1 MKQRVIRIVSL
12 FVIVVGSQSLQSQ
25 TFNNLFKTRDR
36 QDHLEDFDLQKF
48 SWGFYL
54 AGNNFDYK
62 MVLNPTFGMD
72 GNQSLVESKPAYS
85 FGAGLIGKMR
95 LNEFFDLRIEPG
107 LHFVQR
113 DLTFNTFDHVNKLY
127 PGGYP
132 TPDGSLTEVISNP
145 TEAHMKRS
153 VKSTYVDIPVMLEV
167 HGDRWYNSR
176 PYAAAGINYM
186 MNLQS
191 NETSEGDNSVNT
203 FRTTTHNFGWS
214 AEIGIQFYFSRFKLT
229 PALRGT
235 FFTNNELVQD
245 KPTTPPYWSS
255 AISTMQTRAFMFVL
269 KFE

>member
-1 MKQRVIRIVSL
+1 MKQRLIKILSISAIIL
-12 FVIVVGSQSLQSQ
+12 GSNLQAQ
-25 TFNNLFKTRDR
+25 TYNNLFRTKDR
-36 QDHLEDFDLQKF
+36 QENREGMDLEKF
-48 SWGFYL
+48 SYGFYL

-62 MVLNPTFGMD
+62 MVLNPRYGMD
-72 GNQSLVESKPAYS
+72 GNRNLVESKSTYS

-95 LNEFFDLRIEPG
+95 LNYYLDLRIEPG

-113 DLTFNTFDHVNKLY
+113 DLTFNTFDKVNEAF
-127 PGGYP
+127 PGGF
-132 TPDGSLTEVISNP
+132 TLPDGSITPNITAP
-145 TEAHMKRS
+145 TDVDQKRI
-153 VKSTYVDIPVMLEV
+153 VKSTYVDVPILLEI

-176 PYAAAGINYM
+176 PYAAVGVNYL

-214 AEIGIQFYFSRFKLT
+214 AELGIQFYFSRFKLT
-229 PALRGT
+229 PAIRGT

-245 KPTTPPYWSS
+245 KATTPPYWTP

>member
-1 MKQRVIRIVSL
+1 MKKRLITVLITSL
-12 FVIVVGSQSLQSQ
+12 ALGSHLQAQ
-25 TFNNLFKTRDR
+25 TFNNLFRTKDR
-36 QDHLEDFDLQKF
+36 MDNLEDFDLQKF

-62 MVLNPTFGMD
+62 MVLNPRYGME
-72 GNQSLVESKPAYS
+72 NNKNLVESKSTYS

-95 LNEFFDLRIEPG
+95 LNEFLDLRIEPG

-113 DLTFNTFDHVNKLY
+113 DLTFNTYDHINDITN
-127 PGGYP
+127 GGTSY
-132 TPDGSLTEVISNP
+132 TPPFTPLGEFTETDSRKTI
-145 TEAHMKRS
+145 
-153 VKSTYVDIPVMLEV
+153 KSTYVDVPILLEI

-176 PYAAAGINYM
+176 PYAAAGVNYL

-214 AEIGIQFYFSRFKLT
+214 AEIGIQFYFSKFKLT
-229 PALRGT
+229 PAIRGT

-245 KPTTPPYWSS
+245 KPETPPYWTP
-255 AISTMQTRAFMFVL
+255 AISTMQTRALMLVL